1 MNRRSR
7 RCGGA
12 LARAG
17 WALASVLLLVSPAMA
32 QGERRGSYLITGDD
46 FTLSRQAGVR
56 ISTLTNARLESDSL
70 VITAERAERRE
81 AEALGTD
88 ELFLEGSVEAIE
100 GTTRIRGERGHYDRG
115 RNTATVAGAVTIDD
129 GDTQIA
135 CEEAVYDR
143 GAQLIHLR
151 GAVDVRQPKSRLR
164 AERVDYNRLTRHA
177 EAFEGVVLE
186 DLEQETVLH
195 GEHGSYDRLRDE
207 ALMDAAPQLL
217 SISAGDTVR
226 VYAREMRQRRADSLA
241 IAVGNV
247 RYLRGPTEAV
257 CDSALFYQA
266 EDRLL
271 LFGQPRVLRK
281 GSALAG
287 DTLELFF
294 RDGEVQRMN
303 IDGNASFRDRPADAR
318 VFPGRQS
325 EIRGERFRVRF
336 REGEIDE
343 VEVQGTPR
351 STYIPPL
358 GEDGRASINEAAG
371 DSMLLRFAGGEL
383 DEVRIFGQATGAYR
397 YLDDWSVHLARPDSA
412 GVDSLPGAAAAGD
425 SAACAAR
432 FAAQAQT
439 IEYRANSILYEALL
453 DRAYLEGEAEV
464 GSADF
469 TLQARAIRF
478 DAGDDFLD
486 ARGEPVLVDAG
497 DKLYGSLM
505 EYAIDERVGL
515 VHSGTTRYGEGFY
528 TGERLKKNP
537 DERVHAYACTY
548 TTCDLAE
555 PHFHF
560 KVDRMTIQTKDK
572 IVGAP
577 VRFYLG
583 DVPLFYLPFLFNDL
597 KRGRR
602 SGFLQPD
609 FEFGITLSEE
619 KPQRFIRDL
628 GYYFATNEYSDF
640 TVRGSFEERRSLFG
654 SFSGRYYQR
663 YFLDGTVNSNLSYDL
678 RRNLVN
684 DTIAWGLHGN
694 HNQEIGERTKLNAD
708 IDFVSSEELR
718 DIDNYTVEETV
729 NQRLTSNVGLS
740 RKWDNL
746 SLNGSYKRTQI
757 LNQED
762 DDPDT
767 NNLLLEESTPLSF
780 SATPLPLLPGLR
792 GRDGLRGALAG
803 LKLTP
808 RLSYTRSS
816 RSFETKRVVTES
828 ASTGSSLGLNFKLGL
843 LTVRPG
849 FSASENWAR
858 SNQPVAAAGLAPF
871 GKGAIL
877 PPGVTPLTPT
887 GESAPLATITT
898 SQIAD
903 GEFSHRWSASTAVS
917 MKLFGLFYPR
927 LGRLTGV
934 RHTVAPAASWSYA
947 ESRGKSFGLGRSIN
961 LSLDNTLDL
970 KLGEG
975 DKVERKPGV
984 LNWNL
989 ATGYDL
995 TKKSDER
1002 PWSALS
1008 SSVQFNPLPAFN
1020 LALRQSYDINE
1031 GEKLSTTLSG
1041 SLSLSG
1047 AFRYGEVERSEQQRN
1062 LVLEREGSTPAPPA
1076 QPPPDAF
1083 DPNAPLREG
1092 ESSGAEPAE
1101 GGSAGPPGGQRW
1113 NLSTSFTLN
1122 RTPSSAPSPTI
1133 NLGGRLDLTENWS
1146 FDYRTSVNLSDGVLG
1161 TQSIHLTRDLHC
1173 WEASFSRLVFQGREQ
1188 YYFRIYLRAHP
1199 EDIKIESGDRG
1210 AGFGGF

>member
-1 MNRRSR
+1 
-7 RCGGA
+7 
-12 LARAG
+12 
-17 WALASVLLLVSPAMA
+17 
-32 QGERRGSYLITGDD
+32 
-46 FTLSRQAGVR
+46 
-56 ISTLTNARLESDSL
+56 
-70 VITAERAERRE
+70 
-81 AEALGTD
+81 
-88 ELFLEGSVEAIE
+88 
-100 GTTRIRGERGHYDRG
+100 
-115 RNTATVAGAVTIDD
+115 
-129 GDTQIA
+129 
-135 CEEAVYDR
+135 
-143 GAQLIHLR
+143 
-151 GAVDVRQPKSRLR
+151 
-164 AERVDYNRLTRHA
+164 
-177 EAFEGVVLE
+177 
-186 DLEQETVLH
+186 
-195 GEHGSYDRLRDE
+195 
-207 ALMDAAPQLL
+207 
-217 SISAGDTVR
+217 
-226 VYAREMRQRRADSLA
+226 
-241 IAVGNV
+241 
-247 RYLRGPTEAV
+247 
-257 CDSALFYQA
+257 
-266 EDRLL
+266 
-271 LFGQPRVLRK
+271 
-281 GSALAG
+281 
-287 DTLELFF
+287 
-294 RDGEVQRMN
+294 MN

-343 VEVQGTPR
+343 VEVQGTPN

-397 YLDDWSVHLARPDSA
+397 YLDDWPAHLARPDSA
-412 GVDSLPGAAAAGD
+412 AADSLPGAAAVGD
-425 SAACAAR
+425 SAAAAAR

-439 IEYRANSILYEALL
+439 IEYRANSILYQALL

-486 ARGEPVLVDAG
+486 ARGEPVLIDGG

-515 VHSGTTRYGEGFY
+515 VHGGTTRYGEGFY
-528 TGERLKKNP
+528 SGERLKKNP

-560 KVDRMTIQTKDK
+560 KVDRMTIQTRDK

-609 FEFGITLSEE
+609 FEFGITLSED

-628 GYYFATNEYSDF
+628 GYYWAANEYCDF
-640 TVRGSFEERRSLFG
+640 TLRGSFEERRSLFG

-678 RRNLVN
+678 RRNLVS
-684 DTIAWGLHGN
+684 DTIAWGLHGT

-767 NNLLLEESTPLSF
+767 DNLLLEESTPLSF

-816 RSFETKRVVTES
+816 RSFETKRVVTET

-858 SNQPVAAAGLAPF
+858 SNQPVSVAGTAPF
-871 GKGAIL
+871 GKGDIL

-887 GESAPLATITT
+887 GETAPLSSITT
-898 SQIAD
+898 RAIED

-927 LGRLTGV
+927 IGRLTGV

-947 ESRGKSFGLGRSIN
+947 ESRGKSFSLGRSIN

-975 DKVERKPGV
+975 DKVERKAGV

-995 TKKSDER
+995 TKEPDER

-1047 AFRYGEVERSEQQRN
+1047 AFRYGEIERSEQQRN
-1062 LVLEREGSTPAPPA
+1062 LVLEREGSTPTPSAV
-1076 QPPPDAF
+1076 PPPDAF
-1083 DPNAPLREG
+1083 DPNAPLRESD
-1092 ESSGAEPAE
+1092 SSDAQPADGGGA
-1101 GGSAGPPGGQRW
+1101 AGPAGAQRW

-1122 RTPSSAPSPTI
+1122 RTPSSTPSPTI

-1146 FDYRTSVNLSDGVLG
+1146 FDYRTSVNLADGVLG

-1188 YYFRIYLRAHP
+1188 YYFRIYLKAHP
-1199 EDIKIESGDRG
+1199 EDIKIESGDRS